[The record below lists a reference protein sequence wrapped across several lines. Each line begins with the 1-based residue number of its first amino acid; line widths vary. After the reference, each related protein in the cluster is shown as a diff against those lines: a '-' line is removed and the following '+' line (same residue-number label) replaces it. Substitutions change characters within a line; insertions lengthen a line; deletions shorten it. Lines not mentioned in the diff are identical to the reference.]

1 MLKTP
6 IQTKAQTESAVCLPV
21 QYNIGVATLL
31 NNQSAQYLSYFI
43 MANSVH
49 GKSND
54 DIMQTWNL
62 TEVKMFPMIST
73 WDKESPRRDSI
84 PYPPRNLLGT
94 LITELR
100 SEN

>member
-1 MLKTP
+1 M
-6 IQTKAQTESAVCLPV
+6 CLPV

-31 NNQSAQYLSYFI
+31 TNQSAQYLGYFI

-49 GKSND
+49 RKLND

-62 TEVKMFPMIST
+62 TEAKMFPMISA

-84 PYPPRNLLGT
+84 PYPPRNLLG
-94 LITELR
+94 
-100 SEN
+100 N